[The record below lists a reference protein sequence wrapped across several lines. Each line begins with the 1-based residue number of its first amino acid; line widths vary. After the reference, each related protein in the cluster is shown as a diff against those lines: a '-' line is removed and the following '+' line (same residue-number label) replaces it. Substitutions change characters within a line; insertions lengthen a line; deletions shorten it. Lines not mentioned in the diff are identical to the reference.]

1 MVNKNNRTYSQLKEL
16 IDGFYQL
23 AHDVSPLNRLIYS
36 FLILS
41 EVESAATKVLIGFS
55 FLGLSPQEGML
66 TFRSNRYFL
75 DALKISLM
83 PKEEELRSVSAS
95 IESKAHEYGI
105 KESIHFL
112 YESFIQNQLRS
123 NITNN
128 IPEIYR
134 KHTMPNL
141 SESDL
146 KFLDD
151 NGYLVIN
158 NALPF
163 DLCDRVGERLDELA
177 HFEARSI
184 KGGYFYGSGR
194 LQRIYQLLG
203 KDEIYRQMILHPICD
218 QVMSHMFSRD
228 NFHDKYYLTSFHGNI
243 LQPGAEAQ
251 IWHVDANVPDPL
263 PPWIIR
269 SNSNYVIQDLSE
281 ENGATEIVPGS
292 HKFQRKP
299 NKKEAETHNLET
311 ISLCAPK
318 GSLIFWHGHLWHRSG
333 ANRTSVNRTAI
344 LGAYAASFFREVCM
358 EENHY
363 LYFNQN
369 TSTALSASLKR
380 LLGWEH
386 GVKDYA

>member
-1 MVNKNNRTYSQLKEL
+1 MINKNNRTYSQLKEL

-151 NGYLVIN
+151 N
-158 NALPF
+158 
-163 DLCDRVGERLDELA
+163 D
-177 HFEARSI
+177 I
-184 KGGYFYGSGR
+184 K
-194 LQRIYQLLG
+194 
-203 KDEIYRQMILHPICD
+203 
-218 QVMSHMFSRD
+218 
-228 NFHDKYYLTSFHGNI
+228 
-243 LQPGAEAQ
+243 
-251 IWHVDANVPDPL
+251 
-263 PPWIIR
+263 
-269 SNSNYVIQDLSE
+269 SNSSNHIL
-281 ENGATEIVPGS
+281 VP
-292 HKFQRKP
+292 
-299 NKKEAETHNLET
+299 
-311 ISLCAPK
+311 
-318 GSLIFWHGHLWHRSG
+318 
-333 ANRTSVNRTAI
+333 
-344 LGAYAASFFREVCM
+344 
-358 EENHY
+358 
-363 LYFNQN
+363 
-369 TSTALSASLKR
+369 
-380 LLGWEH
+380 
-386 GVKDYA
+386 